1 MERAVAAELANT
13 ATVITHTGMFDTID
27 RLYKSVSGSTEAPP
41 AEGGEPGGGMMGSPP
56 MGGGSPPPP
65 PPPEPPGGGAEGL
78 PEGTNK
84 LENLLLENIDD
95 ELYITNSSLGQME
108 RELMKILKD

>member
-1 MERAVAAELANT
+1 
-13 ATVITHTGMFDTID
+13 
-27 RLYKSVSGSTEAPP
+27 
-41 AEGGEPGGGMMGSPP
+41 MMGGPP